1 MYIGEND
8 KTYFVNVFYP
18 NIDSMV
24 VIFKDLSRISQ
35 QEENIKQSELN
46 PRLAYK
52 YSKIINII
60 IKLVHGLGWFLCDF
74 YVP

>member
-8 KTYFVNVFYP
+8 KTYFVDVFYP
-18 NIDSMV
+18 NSDSMLD
-24 VIFKDLSRISQ
+24 ISRISQ

-46 PRLAYK
+46 PRLADK